1 MPHIACFHPGLCT
14 SFPTPCCLRSA
25 AAILLLTLALPAA
38 AVQKCTGSD
47 GRTSYQDSPCPAQG
61 TALVLEDPFRS
72 LDSGRLPREGA
83 QQREA
88 QSARATQAM
97 ALGLPYV
104 GMTAAALERL
114 MGPPDRVSRTS
125 YADGAAQD
133 RTECQRNGRL
143 LRVYVLNGKVVEVQ
157 NRAAPPSSAKAPCP
171 TAQDLRNMETKA
183 GNRTDPPER
192 VAENKRLLLEMRAC
206 K

>member
-1 MPHIACFHPGLCT
+1 MSVGTRHGL
-14 SFPTPCCLRSA
+14 RVA
-25 AAILLLTLALPAA
+25 AAVLLTALAMPAA
-38 AVQKCTGSD
+38 AVQKCTAPD
-47 GRTSYQDSPCPAQG
+47 GRTSYQDHPCPSQG
-61 TALVLEDPFRS
+61 KALVLEDPFRS
-72 LDSGRLPREGA
+72 LDSGKSPTDGA
-83 QQREA
+83 QRRQA
-88 QSARATQAM
+88 QSAEATRATSS
-97 ALGLPYV
+97 GLPYV

-133 RTECQRNGRL
+133 RTEYQRNGRL

-157 NRAAPPSSAKAPCP
+157 NRALPQRAAKAPCP
-171 TAQDLRNMETKA
+171 SALDIRNMETKT

-192 VAENKRLLLEMRAC
+192 VAENKRLLREMRAR